1 MPIYAP
7 SLPPRP
13 ELTEGS
19 HPIAVL
25 AKFDLR
31 RVVKRKV
38 GFFIFGFIFLA
49 ILLFEVIFMWGKF
62 LINAASTPSGL
73 KEAANRL
80 LSQGADYQAG
90 LLDWWMLVPLWFM
103 MAFMVGGIISRDSL
117 YRIRPLVYAHP
128 VQPQDYITAKAL
140 SAFIIPMVVMVPFA
154 LVPWGISMLIA
165 GPAGPIWMS
174 APLYLLPA
182 AIIIALLMA
191 AVTLGASAMAGS
203 PRASFGWV
211 LGIVLGTSAIGGIFS
226 GALQSKQWLA
236 MSPYALVQAWPQL
249 IFNVSEPLL
258 KWAPTLAGTVL
269 HIAFWTWVAVKRT
282 KPSEAVL

>member
-13 ELTEGS
+13 ELSEGS
-19 HPIAVL
+19 HPIQVL

-49 ILLFEVIFMWGKF
+49 ILLIELIVLYVKY
-62 LINAASTPSGL
+62 LINTSPGLGGL
-73 KEAANRL
+73 KEFANKIMT
-80 LSQGADYQAG
+80 QGADYQAG
-90 LLDWWMLVPLWFM
+90 LIDWWMLVPLWFM

-128 VQPQDYITAKAL
+128 VRPQDYITAKAL
-140 SAFIIPMVVMVPFA
+140 SAFIIPMAVMLPFV
-154 LVPWGISMLIA
+154 LLPWGLSLAMA
-165 GPAGPIWMS
+165 GKAGPIWVS

-211 LGIVLGTSAIGGIFS
+211 LGIVLGTSAIGGIFT
-226 GALQSKQWLA
+226 GALQSKQWMA

-249 IFNVSEPLL
+249 IFNVGEPLL
-258 KWAPTLAGTVL
+258 KWAPTLAGTIL
-269 HIAFWTWVAVKRT
+269 HIAFWTWIAVKRT